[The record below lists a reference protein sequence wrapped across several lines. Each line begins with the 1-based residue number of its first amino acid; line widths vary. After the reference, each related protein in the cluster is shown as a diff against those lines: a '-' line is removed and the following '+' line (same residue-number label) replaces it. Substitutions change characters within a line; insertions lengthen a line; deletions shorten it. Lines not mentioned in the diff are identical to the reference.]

1 MNDEHIRAQKTAAVQ
16 FLEQV
21 VKGNIDEAYQ
31 KFIDMNGRHHNHFFP
46 AGFASLQKAMKENHV
61 QFPAK
66 RIAVKNVL
74 ADGDL
79 VAVHSELTLKSGGDR
94 MTVVHIF
101 RFKDN
106 MITELW
112 DCGQQI
118 PADSPNGD
126 GAF

>member
-1 MNDEHIRAQKTAAVQ
+1 MSDERIRAYKKAAVQ
-16 FLEQV
+16 FLEKV
-21 VKGNIDEAYQ
+21 VKGNIDEAYRTLV
-31 KFIDMNGRHHNHFFP
+31 DMNGKHHNHFFP
-46 AGFASLQKAMKENHV
+46 AGFASLQKAMEDNHV

-66 RIAVKNVL
+66 RITVKNVL

-79 VAVHSELTLKSGGDR
+79 VAVHSELLLKAGGDR

-101 RFKDN
+101 RFKGDK
-106 MITELW
+106 IVELW

-118 PADSPNGD
+118 PADSPNAD

>member
-1 MNDEHIRAQKTAAVQ
+1 MTEENIRAHKTAAVQ
-16 FLEQV
+16 FLEKV
-21 VKGNIDEAYQ
+21 VQGNIDEAYRT
-31 KFIDMNGRHHNHFFP
+31 FVDMKGKHHNHFFP
-46 AGFASLQKAMKENHV
+46 AGFASLQKAMKDNHV

-79 VAVHSELTLKSGGDR
+79 VAVHSELILKSAGDR

-101 RFKDN
+101 RFKGD
-106 MITELW
+106 MIVEMW